1 MAYIIENVNILRSNN
16 VEQTSFLIKQE
27 RISSVQTT
35 FNKLTHM
42 RMDAKP
48 FLMTPTFVFLKHSTP
63 IESDFEALKNY
74 FIQNFIQKGS
84 TTLLTSFDVQ
94 YEHECSV
101 KLKQKRTSLNT
112 SPIDYVIGVR
122 VPISILTPSLVR
134 RCKREKI
141 PAIFVVIEMK
151 QELSNIPWGWIRE
164 AMFPYNCP
172 IIPIFTSKLEREKQQ
187 TIYEWEKTILK
198 EKIPSLP
205 FEIPE
210 GEPISKHALAKIG
223 IYPLKSNL
231 HQGGEVSYNFFLAN
245 QESRQVEELELFHY
259 HSHRLVVT
267 VHKGKVIRAGAKVN
281 FHSGYG
287 EHVKI
292 NTPSFYTI

>member
-1 MAYIIENVNILRSNN
+1 MAYIIENVNILRSNH

-35 FNKLTHM
+35 FSKLTHM
-42 RMDAKP
+42 RMDAKA
-48 FLMTPTFVFLKHSTP
+48 FVMTPTFVILKHSTP
-63 IESDFEALKNY
+63 IENDFEALKNY

-84 TTLLTSFDVQ
+84 TTLLTSFDIQ
-94 YEHECSV
+94 YEHECPV
-101 KLKQKRTSLNT
+101 KLKQKKSRLTS

-122 VPISILTPSLVR
+122 APISILTPSLVR
-134 RCKREKI
+134 WCKREKI
-141 PAIFVVIEMK
+141 PAIFVMIEMK

-164 AMFPYNCP
+164 ALFPYNCP
-172 IIPIFTSKLEREKQQ
+172 IIPIFTSKIEREKQL
-187 TIYEWEKTILK
+187 TIQEWEKMIIR

-205 FEIPE
+205 YEVPE
-210 GEPISKHALAKIG
+210 GEPVSKQALAKMG

-231 HQGGEVSYNFFLAN
+231 QQGGEVSYNFFLAN
-245 QESRQVEELELFHY
+245 EGSRQVEELELFHY

-267 VHKGKVIRAGAKVN
+267 VHRGKVIRAGAKVN

-292 NTPSFYTI
+292 NKPSFYTI